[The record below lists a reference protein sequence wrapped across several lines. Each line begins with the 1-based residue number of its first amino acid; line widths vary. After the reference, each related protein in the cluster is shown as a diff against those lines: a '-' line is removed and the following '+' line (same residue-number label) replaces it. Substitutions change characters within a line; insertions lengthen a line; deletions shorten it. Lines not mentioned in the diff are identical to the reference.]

1 MDKKSEFMLDVL
13 REALEWAIENQSDWC
28 PCSTLCNTEQ
38 FLYYTDNG
46 WCSSRMNL
54 RYFDTFDHACQFA
67 TKLADD
73 LPAHHC
79 ISIYSA
85 QNQKMTTM
93 YGQR

>member
-1 MDKKSEFMLDVL
+1 MYL
-13 REALEWAIENQSDWC
+13 RH
-28 PCSTLCNTEQ
+28 
-38 FLYYTDNG
+38 
-46 WCSSRMNL
+46 
-54 RYFDTFDHACQFA
+54 FDTFDHACQFA

-85 QNQKMTTM
+85 QNQKMTTI

>member
-1 MDKKSEFMLDVL
+1 MKIAQEIKDQITYHTESM
-13 REALEWAIENQSDWC
+13 
-28 PCSTLCNTEQ
+28 STDS
-38 FLYYTDNG
+38 FAFYTDNG
-46 WCSSRMNL
+46 WCSSRMYL
-54 RYFDTFDHACQFA
+54 RHFDTFDHACQFA

-85 QNQKMTTM
+85 QNQKMTTI